1 MGGDGHAPAWALTV
15 AAVIERQGRFLV
27 VEEPDQVTG
36 LPVIN
41 QPAGHVEPGESIL
54 DALRRE
60 VREETGLAFTPEAI
74 VGLYP
79 LRAAHGSDYFR
90 ICFTGT
96 VPDGAQ
102 AVPEDPGILRCHW
115 LTREELAAAP
125 LRSGLVLRCLDDALA
140 GRRFPLDLVA
150 DIRAE
155 R

>member
-1 MGGDGHAPAWALTV
+1 MWALTV
-15 AAVIERQGRFLV
+15 AAIIERQGCFLF
-27 VEEPDQVTG
+27 VEEPDKVTG

-54 DALRRE
+54 DAVRRE
-60 VREETGLAFTPEAI
+60 VREETGLTFSPVAI

-79 LRAAHGSDYFR
+79 LQAANGQDYFR

-96 VPDGAQ
+96 VPDGAE
-102 AVPEDPGILRCHW
+102 AAPEDPEILRCHW
-115 LTREELAAAP
+115 LTRTELATAS
-125 LRSGLVLRCLDDALA
+125 LRSGWVLRCLDDALA

-150 DIRAE
+150 EIRQE

>member
-1 MGGDGHAPAWALTV
+1 MWALTV
-15 AAVIERQGRFLV
+15 AAIIERQGRFLV
-27 VEEPDQVTG
+27 VEEPDKVTG

-54 DALRRE
+54 DAVCRE

-79 LRAAHGSDYFR
+79 LKAVNGKDYFR

-96 VPDGAQ
+96 VPAAGEAN
-102 AVPEDPGILRCHW
+102 PEDPDILRCHW
-115 LTREELAAAP
+115 LTRGELAVAA
-125 LRSGLVLRCLDDALA
+125 LRSGWVLRCLDDALQ
-140 GRRFPLDLVA
+140 GRRYPLNLVA
-150 DIRAE
+150 EIRTE